1 MQKSDFRI
9 VCMGTPGFAVASLRA
24 LVEGGYN
31 VVAVVTMPDKPMG
44 RHQTELSQS
53 AVKQYAVSQG
63 LPVLQPEKLKDET
76 FLQQLS
82 NFRADLQVVVAFRM
96 LPEVVWNMPP
106 HGTFNLHA
114 SLLPQYRG
122 AAPINWA
129 IINGE
134 TKTGVT
140 TFLLD
145 HEIDTGLVLHR
156 EEVEI
161 LDTDNAEDI
170 HDKLMNVG
178 APLVC
183 RTVDDI
189 MQGNIHPIPQL
200 ELAPDAEIHHAPK
213 IFKDTC
219 RLPLDKGVKAAYD
232 FVRGMSPY
240 PAAWTRIPDSTTGEL
255 VQAKIYS
262 ANYEKIKVKE
272 QIGTVLSD
280 GCSYLK
286 IALEDGYLNL
296 LELQMPGKKR
306 MNIGSFLQGYTRS
319 EELKYMVSRVFRKN
333 GLESDNHWSI
343 SRKVRKF
350 MKLRFI
356 GYIYEQKSECRLNI
370 IENNLIIKIRNVSSI
385 AGLYISESSMQETS
399 EYLLK
404 DGDLGVLL
412 DKILSDRNN
421 KTKKNDYKW
430 SNLGL
435 VKYH

>member
-1 MQKSDFRI
+1 
-9 VCMGTPGFAVASLRA
+9 MGTPDFAVASLRA

-82 NFRADLQVVVAFRM
+82 NFRADVQVVVAFRM

-134 TKTGVT
+134 KKTGVT

-161 LDTDNAEDI
+161 LDTDNAEDV
-170 HDKLMNVG
+170 HDKLMNLG

-189 MQGNIHPIPQL
+189 MQGNIHPIPQI
-200 ELAPDAEIHHAPK
+200 ELSPDAEMHHAPK
-213 IFKDTC
+213 IFKGTC
-219 RLPLDKGVKAAYD
+219 RLSLDKGVKAAYD

-240 PAAWTRIPDSTTGEL
+240 PAAWTEFVDASGKHTVVKLFATEKEL
-255 VQAKIYS
+255 CTPVDAVGNVVSDGKTYL
-262 ANYEKIKVKE
+262 KVA
-272 QIGTVLSD
+272 LSD
-280 GCSYLK
+280 GYLH
-286 IALEDGYLNL
+286 LTT
-296 LELQMPGKKR
+296 LQLAGKKR
-306 MNIGSFLQGYTRS
+306 MAITDFLRGYRPDA
-319 EELKYMVSRVFRKN
+319 ELRV
-333 GLESDNHWSI
+333 E
-343 SRKVRKF
+343 
-350 MKLRFI
+350 
-356 GYIYEQKSECRLNI
+356 
-370 IENNLIIKIRNVSSI
+370 
-385 AGLYISESSMQETS
+385 
-399 EYLLK
+399 
-404 DGDLGVLL
+404 
-412 DKILSDRNN
+412 
-421 KTKKNDYKW
+421 
-430 SNLGL
+430 
-435 VKYH
+435 